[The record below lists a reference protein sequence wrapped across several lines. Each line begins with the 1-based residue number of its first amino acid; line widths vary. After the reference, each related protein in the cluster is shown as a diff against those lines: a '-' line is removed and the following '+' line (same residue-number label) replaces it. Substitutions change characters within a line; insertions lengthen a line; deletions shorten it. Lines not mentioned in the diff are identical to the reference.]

1 MAKKVGT
8 YYFARLRSNW
18 GIWIVISNDNGYMMG
33 DFVKSVSNYEDAVR
47 ETYSLNG
54 WKQPERII
62 KKY

>member
-8 YYFARLRSNW
+8 YYFKRFRNRWAVYVVVYSHD
-18 GIWIVISNDNGYMMG
+18 GIEMG
-33 DFVKSVSNYEDAVR
+33 DFVKDANSFDDAVR

-54 WKQPERII
+54 WGEPKRIN